1 MQGIIKDVYADLYI
15 SWKKKNLCQKYS
27 FLNFAV
33 LNNYVN
39 TGIYLTS
46 FLEENDI

>member
-1 MQGIIKDVYADLYI
+1 MQGIIKDVYADLCI
-15 SWKKKNLCQKYS
+15 SWKKNLCQKYS

-39 TGIYLTS
+39 TGIYLT